1 MSNESNGG
9 IQLEYGVDDRPP
21 LAKSILLGLQHVAVM
36 IVPATAVAYVVA
48 GDVGLGADVAYL
60 VQMVLLF
67 SGLATIIQAYTV
79 GPVGAR
85 LPIVMG
91 SSFTF
96 VGASISIGA
105 EYGMAAV
112 FGAILVT
119 GFVVEGLIGWQ
130 FKRIKPYFPPLV
142 TGLVVVIIGLYLIP
156 VGMDYVAGGAAA
168 EDAGT
173 YGGIQHVGLAALVL
187 TIAVGLNMFTRGVTR
202 LLSVLIGIAVG
213 YVVAVA
219 LTFGTGLELVD
230 FGAIGDAAWIAL
242 PSPTRFGL
250 EFEPVAI
257 VTFAFLFLVSAM
269 ETVGD
274 MSGVTAAEGRNP
286 TDEEFRGGLFNDGLL
301 SSLGAIFAAFPITS
315 FSQNVGIV
323 NFTGVMSRHVVGIG
337 GVVLAVLGLS
347 PKIGAAV
354 ATIPSAV
361 FGGAVLLMAGMVAA
375 SGFRLIVAHTDL
387 DRRNTVIVAVAL
399 GLGLGV
405 TTTPE
410 ALEGLPSVAQQFFGQ
425 AVIVTALSAL
435 VLNTFVPGEGSPLF
449 DAPPRDADGSTGTDP
464 DPATV
469 GPSDD

>member
-1 MSNESNGG
+1 MSTEPDGG
-9 IQLEYGVDDRPP
+9 IELEYGLDDKPP
-21 LAKSILLGLQHVAVM
+21 LPKSILLGLQHVAVM

-48 GDVGLGADVAYL
+48 GGVGLGPADTAYI

-67 SGLATIIQAYTV
+67 SGLATVVQAYTV

-105 EYGMAAV
+105 DYGMAAV

-130 FKRIKPYFPPLV
+130 FKRIKPFFPPLV
-142 TGLVVVIIGLYLIP
+142 TGLVVVIIGLYLVP
-156 VGMDYVAGGAAA
+156 VAMDYAAGGANAA
-168 EDAGT
+168 DFGALHH
-173 YGGIQHVGLAALVL
+173 IGLAALVL
-187 TIAVGLNMFTRGVTR
+187 AVAVGLNMLTRGVTR
-202 LLSVLIGIAVG
+202 LLSVLVAIAVG
-213 YVVAVA
+213 YAVAVA
-219 LTFGTGLELVD
+219 LTVATGLELVD
-230 FGAIGDAAWIAL
+230 FSTVGEAAWIAL
-242 PSPTRFGL
+242 PEPTRFGF
-250 EFEPVAI
+250 EFEPIAI
-257 VTFAFLFLVSAM
+257 ATFAVLFLVSAM

-286 TDEEFRGGLFNDGLL
+286 TNEEFRGGLFNDGLL

-337 GVVLAVLGLS
+337 GVFLAVLGLS
-347 PKIGAAV
+347 PKVGAAV
-354 ATIPSAV
+354 TTIPSSV

-375 SGFRLIVAHTDL
+375 SGFRLVVTHVDL
-387 DRRNTVIVAVAL
+387 DRRNTVIVAVSL

-405 TTTPE
+405 ATTPE
-410 ALEGLPSVAQQFFGQ
+410 ALSGLPSGAELFFGQ
-425 AVIVTALSAL
+425 SVIVTALSAL
-435 VLNTFVPGEGSPLF
+435 VLNTFVPGAESPLF
-449 DAPPRDADGSTGTDP
+449 DARSPESGATAESADAEPVGT
-464 DPATV
+464 V
-469 GPSDD
+469 DD